1 MVYDIFNRVFCM
13 VNLRAEILRRRRTLS
28 GGSCMGISRTE
39 YERRYAAIR
48 ELMKRDGIDCILVVG
63 QGDDF
68 NRGNIRYVTGSG
80 RGGCCI
86 FPAEGKPVFLQGPG
100 QSASPKIKQTVEA
113 YRLLDLRETDNPAEQ
128 VKIELARSCGG
139 NRVGIVG
146 QNCIS
151 VPMYRA
157 VTENYG
163 EKLADATGIFEEM
176 REVKS
181 DEEISKMRQAAAVA
195 DSVYSTLREIIRPGL
210 SDWEI
215 YGQVKKTVYEMGCE
229 YSFDL
234 IDASGSRLN
243 MTFAPTGERLKA
255 DNTLFMEITP
265 AYEGYYAQ
273 LPVTLPVGR
282 YPPTL
287 RKMAGI
293 WEQADKKARQIL
305 KPGTKVSEVYAAL
318 VNTVKESGY
327 ISPLRPGHSIGLDA
341 LDFWSIT
348 ETSTKTLRAGMT
360 LAVHPSIMTAPGG
373 DACGLGYTYLI
384 TESGSER
391 FSRVDLTELRRE

>member
-1 MVYDIFNRVFCM
+1 M
-13 VNLRAEILRRRRTLS
+13 S
-28 GGSCMGISRTE
+28 ISRQE

-48 ELMKRDGIDCILVVG
+48 ELMKRDGLDCILVVG
-63 QGDDF
+63 WGDDF
-68 NRGNIRYVTGSG
+68 NRGNIRYITGSG
-80 RGGCCI
+80 RGGCCV
-86 FPAEGKPVFLQGPG
+86 FPPEGKPVFFQGPG
-100 QSASPKIKQTVEA
+100 QSSSPKIRKTVEA
-113 YRLLDLRETDNPAEQ
+113 YTLLDLRETDNAAEQ
-128 VKIELARSCGG
+128 VRKELARSYGG
-139 NRVGIVG
+139 NRVGIIG
-146 QNCIS
+146 QNCVS
-151 VPMYRA
+151 VPMYQV
-157 VTENYG
+157 VTENCG
-163 EKLADATGIFEEM
+163 EKLTDATGIFEEL

-195 DSVYSTLREIIRPGL
+195 DSVCARLREIIRPGL

-215 YGQVKKTVYEMGCE
+215 YGQVKKTIYEMGCE

-282 YPPTL
+282 YPPTM
-287 RKMAGI
+287 RKMAGV

-318 VNTVKESGY
+318 VNTVKEAGY

-348 ETSTKTLRAGMT
+348 EDNTRTLKAGMT
-360 LAVHPSIMTAPGG
+360 LAVHPSIMTGIGG

-384 TESGSER
+384 TDAGAVR
-391 FSRVDLTELRRE
+391 FSRVDLAELRHE

>member
-1 MVYDIFNRVFCM
+1 M
-13 VNLRAEILRRRRTLS
+13 S
-28 GGSCMGISRTE
+28 ISRQE

-48 ELMKRDGIDCILVVG
+48 ELMRRDGLDCLLVVG
-63 QGDDF
+63 LGDDF
-68 NRGNIRYVTGSG
+68 NRGNIRYITGSG
-80 RGGCCI
+80 RGGCCV
-86 FPAEGKPVFLQGPG
+86 FPREGKPVFLQGPG
-100 QSASPKIKQTVEA
+100 QASSPKIKQTVDA
-113 YRLLDLRETDNPAEQ
+113 HRLLDLRETDNPAEQ
-128 VKIELARSCGG
+128 VKIELARSYGG
-139 NRVGIVG
+139 NRVGIIG

-151 VPMYRA
+151 VPMYRV

-163 EKLADATGIFEEM
+163 DKLTDAMGIFEQL
-176 REVKS
+176 RQVKS

-195 DSVYSTLREIIRPGL
+195 DNVYARLREIIRPGL

-215 YGQVKKTVYEMGCE
+215 YGLVKKTVYEMGCE

-234 IDASGSRLN
+234 IDASGSRMN

-282 YPPTL
+282 YPPMI
-287 RKMAGI
+287 RKMAGV

-305 KPGTKVSEVYAAL
+305 KPGTRVNEIYAAL
-318 VNTVKESGY
+318 VDTVKEGGF

-348 ETSTKTLRAGMT
+348 ASDDRTLQAGMT
-360 LAVHPSIMTAPGG
+360 LAVHPSIMTVMGG

-384 TESGSER
+384 TESGVER
-391 FSRVDLTELRRE
+391 FSRVDLTELRHE